1 MMGAAIETLGQGTPK
16 AGPSGVLRVLIGSP
30 AGFVQDIIISAAKS
44 APDPIATV
52 DLTRLV
58 NQPLEVGA
66 LRSLGVR
73 LEAAAQQRKRK
84 RESAALDR
92 RTKPRLK

>member
-1 MMGAAIETLGQGTPK
+1 MRAAIETLGQGTSK
-16 AGPSGVLRVLIGSP
+16 AGPSSVLRVLISSP
-30 AGFVQDIIISAAKS
+30 AEFVQNIIIDAAKS
-44 APDPIATV
+44 ASDPIATV
-52 DLTRLV
+52 NLTRLV
-58 NQPLEVGA
+58 NQRLEVGV

-92 RTKPRLK
+92 RTKPRLE